1 MLSLERAKAAPLT
14 INLDMYKLEP
24 TKNPQFHELLLSHIH
39 STIFLS
45 ANTPST
51 SELVRIFPDFP
62 KSMPN
67 LQSLSLGSNGQA
79 DWTQSD
85 PFDFSAHTLK
95 SLALRSIPFY
105 PSLLSI
111 RTLTKLTLIDY
122 CFDLDLDVLLNF
134 LEESYSLES
143 ANLSIGFLKPSLR
156 QSQRQK
162 PIGNRLQ
169 HLSISCNDTM
179 DGRALISSI
188 ALRRGAALEVSYHG
202 GDAKLADLLYNGL
215 STTHL
220 PNLSSSIFMEYRISF
235 PESIRLLG
243 PDGSFSLG
251 NYFRVLRNPFEEFPL
266 FPLDSVREL
275 HLECHLA
282 SIPTEPHSFPFPSL
296 EVLVIDHSTS
306 VSRVFS
312 NLFPN
317 PTSSPMLKTL
327 SFLNCVITESFMDKL
342 VRFTSDREDLASA
355 SPHRVVIVGYGGGLP
370 SEASVERLRKCV
382 SVVEVMDGWELPA

>member
-39 STIFLS
+39 STISLS

-122 CFDLDLDVLLNF
+122 HFDLHLDVLLNF
-134 LEESYSLES
+134 LEESHSLES

-156 QSQRQK
+156 QSQRQNQSETDSNTYRS
-162 PIGNRLQ
+162 PVTIRW
-169 HLSISCNDTM
+169 TA
-179 DGRALISSI
+179 GR
-188 ALRRGAALEVSYHG
+188 
-202 GDAKLADLLYNGL
+202 
-215 STTHL
+215 
-220 PNLSSSIFMEYRISF
+220 
-235 PESIRLLG
+235 
-243 PDGSFSLG
+243 
-251 NYFRVLRNPFEEFPL
+251 
-266 FPLDSVREL
+266 
-275 HLECHLA
+275 
-282 SIPTEPHSFPFPSL
+282 
-296 EVLVIDHSTS
+296 
-306 VSRVFS
+306 
-312 NLFPN
+312 
-317 PTSSPMLKTL
+317 
-327 SFLNCVITESFMDKL
+327 
-342 VRFTSDREDLASA
+342 
-355 SPHRVVIVGYGGGLP
+355 
-370 SEASVERLRKCV
+370 
-382 SVVEVMDGWELPA
+382 

>member
-1 MLSLERAKAAPLT
+1 
-14 INLDMYKLEP
+14 MYKLEP

-51 SELVRIFPDFP
+51 SELVQIFPDFP

-67 LQSLSLGSNGQA
+67 LQLLSLGSNRQA

-85 PFDFSAHTLK
+85 PFDFLAHTLK
-95 SLALRSIPFY
+95 SLALQSIPFY

-122 CFDLDLDVLLNF
+122 HFDLHLDILLNF
-134 LEESYSLES
+134 LEESHSLES

-162 PIGNRLQ
+162 PIRNRLQ

-179 DGRALISSI
+179 DGWALISSI

-215 STTHL
+215 STMHL

-243 PDGSFSLG
+243 LEGSFSLG

-275 HLECHLA
+275 HLECHLV
-282 SIPTEPHSFPFPSL
+282 SIPTEPHPFPFPSL
-296 EVLVIDHSTS
+296 EVLVTS
-306 VSRVFS
+306 VNV
-312 NLFPN
+312 
-317 PTSSPMLKTL
+317 
-327 SFLNCVITESFMDKL
+327 
-342 VRFTSDREDLASA
+342 DLA
-355 SPHRVVIVGYGGGLP
+355 Y
-370 SEASVERLRKCV
+370 
-382 SVVEVMDGWELPA
+382 

>member
-1 MLSLERAKAAPLT
+1 
-14 INLDMYKLEP
+14 
-24 TKNPQFHELLLSHIH
+24 
-39 STIFLS
+39 
-45 ANTPST
+45 
-51 SELVRIFPDFP
+51 
-62 KSMPN
+62 
-67 LQSLSLGSNGQA
+67 
-79 DWTQSD
+79 
-85 PFDFSAHTLK
+85 
-95 SLALRSIPFY
+95 
-105 PSLLSI
+105 
-111 RTLTKLTLIDY
+111 
-122 CFDLDLDVLLNF
+122 
-134 LEESYSLES
+134 
-143 ANLSIGFLKPSLR
+143 
-156 QSQRQK
+156 
-162 PIGNRLQ
+162 
-169 HLSISCNDTM
+169 M
-179 DGRALISSI
+179 DGWALISSI

-243 PDGSFSLG
+243 PEGSFSLG

-282 SIPTEPHSFPFPSL
+282 SIPTEPHPFPFPSL

-327 SFLNCVITESFMDKL
+327 SFLNCVITKSFMDKL

-382 SVVEVMDGWELPA
+382 PVVEVMDGWELPA